1 MAGASVDTAA
11 PTSSCP
17 DNIQAEA
24 PVAMISALMTG
35 LFKMTLLKN
44 GLIIKNIRSIRRNL
58 TAQTKFYSNFY
69 SPIFK
74 VQGLGSI

>member
-1 MAGASVDTAA
+1 LAVAGASVDTAA

-24 PVAMISALMTG
+24 PAAMISALMTG

-44 GLIIKNIRSIRRNL
+44 GLIIKKSE
-58 TAQTKFYSNFY
+58 AQKE
-69 SPIFK
+69 I
-74 VQGLGSI
+74 